1 VPFLLG
7 FDDMG
12 CTVMASVLG
21 YTLMWIVA
29 IAIYGGLM
37 TGLALLFVAP
47 LRADLPLVKP
57 SARDWT

>member
-1 VPFLLG
+1 VPFLLAL
-7 FDDMG
+7 DEMG

-47 LRADLPLVKP
+47 RRAELPLAKP